1 MFHTTTRYGILNV
14 VSLFSLSVKNKERM
28 STMIEVTRLNGTQIL
43 VNADLI
49 KLVEETPD
57 TVITFTTGRKII
69 VKESRQQIKSL
80 VKSYKREI
88 MEIGFEAENEN

>member
-1 MFHTTTRYGILNV
+1 
-14 VSLFSLSVKNKERM
+14 
-28 STMIEVTRLNGTQIL
+28 MIEVTRLNGTQIL

-49 KLVEETPD
+49 ELVEETPD

-80 VKSYKREI
+80 VNHISGKLWKLDLKQKMKI
-88 MEIGFEAENEN
+88 KF

>member
-1 MFHTTTRYGILNV
+1 
-14 VSLFSLSVKNKERM
+14 
-28 STMIEVTRLNGTQIL
+28 MIEVTRLNGTQIL

-49 KLVEETPD
+49 ELVEETPD

-80 VKSYKREI
+80 VNSYKREI
-88 MEIGFEAENEN
+88 METGFEAENEN

>member
-1 MFHTTTRYGILNV
+1 
-14 VSLFSLSVKNKERM
+14 
-28 STMIEVTRLNGTQIL
+28 MIEVTRLNGTRIL

-49 KLVEETPD
+49 ELVEETPD

-80 VKSYKREI
+80 VKSYKQEI
-88 MEIGFEAENEN
+88 METRSDVENEH